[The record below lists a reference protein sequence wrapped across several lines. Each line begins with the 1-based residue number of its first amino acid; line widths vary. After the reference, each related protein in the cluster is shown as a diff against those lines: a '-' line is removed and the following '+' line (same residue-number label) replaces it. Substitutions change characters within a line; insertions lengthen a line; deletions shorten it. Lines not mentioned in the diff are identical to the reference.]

1 MYYVY
6 EWYNIDTGE
15 ILYVG
20 KGTGNRYKVKCGR
33 NHLLKDAFH
42 KYNCQS
48 RIIKEFEDEK
58 DAFAYEYERIE
69 ELKSQG
75 LCSCNIYCG
84 GMGGSSEYWTDD
96 MRKNFSM
103 HNPMKNT
110 LQRKRMSI
118 NNPMKNKDLR
128 ERMSKFNPMKNSEVA
143 KRVAEKKSKHVIIG
157 NTEYNSLKEA
167 GEKYHITSAAV
178 LYWCKN
184 GINSIGEPCR
194 YANNS

>member
-6 EWYNIDTGE
+6 EWYNVDTGE

-20 KGTGNRYKVKCGR
+20 KGTGNRYKVKHGR
-33 NHLLKDAFH
+33 NKLQVDAFH

-69 ELKSQG
+69 ELRSQG
-75 LCSCNIYCG
+75 LCSCNIYDG
-84 GMGGSSEYWTDD
+84 GNGGSREYWTDD
-96 MRKNFSM
+96 MRKAFSK
-103 HNPMKNT
+103 HNPMKNNA
-110 LQRKRMSI
+110 QRDRMSM

-128 ERMSKFNPMKNSEVA
+128 EKMSKFNPMKNPEIV
-143 KRVAEKKSKHVIIG
+143 KRVVEKKSRHVIIG
-157 NTEYNSLKEA
+157 DAEYNSLKEA
-167 GEKYHITSAAV
+167 GGKYHITSTAIF
-178 LYWCKN
+178 YWCKN
-184 GINSIGEPCR
+184 GINSFGEPCR

>member
-69 ELKSQG
+69 ELRSMG
-75 LCSCNIYCG
+75 LCSCNICCG
-84 GMGGSSEYWTDD
+84 GMGGSGEYWTDD
-96 MRKNFSM
+96 MRKDFSE
-103 HNPMKNT
+103 HNPMKNQA
-110 LQRKRMSI
+110 QRDRMSK
-118 NNPMKNKDLR
+118 NNPMKNP
-128 ERMSKFNPMKNSEVA
+128 ETA
-143 KRVAEKKSKHVIIG
+143 KRVEEKKSRHVTIG
-157 NTEYNSLKEA
+157 DTEYNSLKDA
-167 GEKYHITSAAV
+167 GEKYHITSTAI

-184 GINSIGEPCR
+184 GINRFGEPCR
-194 YANNS
+194 YADNS